1 MLKDLESDKGVR
13 TVGIRQKK
21 WTVVVIIAAAIVVGG
36 VSYLILTSRGQVFAP
51 AFSVGD
57 TWTWSGTILGG
68 DSENATAFTRTES
81 IIEKKPRLGRECWV
95 FRSVLTDNVGGN
107 AGKYSLNYRY
117 IAVDRWYDAGSED
130 FLENSKVGEM
140 TPAGPIL
147 SIEFP
152 LEIRKRWIDI
162 RAASGYDNSR
172 GIESMDLQMTTR
184 AEVLSKETVTVPAG
198 AFQAYKIEFTTLLSG
213 TGQVTVGGQ
222 ELTAQVST
230 TVTETRWY
238 SDSVKNF
245 VKATS
250 DTTTMVTV
258 IGQTATTK
266 THAERELTS
275 YSLE

>member
-1 MLKDLESDKGVR
+1 MMVLKGLIKEEKAFTLIELIIVVLILGVLASLAIPRFTGSMEKAKGDE
-13 TVGIRQKK
+13 
-21 WTVVVIIAAAIVVGG
+21 AIVNLRLIFAGQRMYRLDYNEYADNLDCLTPDYIEDPRGG
-36 VSYLILTSRGQVFAP
+36 LYFGYSIP
-51 AFSVGD
+51 
-57 TWTWSGTILGG
+57 
-68 DSENATAFTRTES
+68 TA
-81 IIEKKPRLGRECWV
+81 
-95 FRSVLTDNVGGN
+95 
-107 AGKYSLNYRY
+107 
-117 IAVDRWYDAGSED
+117 
-130 FLENSKVGEM
+130 
-140 TPAGPIL
+140 
-147 SIEFP
+147 
-152 LEIRKRWIDI
+152 
-162 RAASGYDNSR
+162 
-172 GIESMDLQMTTR
+172 
-184 AEVLSKETVTVPAG
+184 PAG